1 MRCGKND
8 GISRVD
14 KERMFVLYYR
24 HSKTH
29 GFCGKEAGEIMRE
42 SMLENEAAEAACAD
56 MPCAGDFVEAGF
68 AGCATA
74 DTIRRFGWER
84 ILHGLRALS
93 LGSSAAALARE
104 AARLYVP
111 EVWRR
116 LLGMIAEGSVPAV
129 KLYMELCKDAEPEPS
144 HGAPYGEEAAIRQL
158 REAIF
163 SPQTGLADEQ
173 TTGGGSAREVTV
185 GG

>member
-74 DTIRRFGWER
+74 ETIRRFGWER

-129 KLYMELCKDAEPEPS
+129 KLYMELCKDVSGGEREPES
-144 HGAPYGEEAAIRQL
+144 REIGAIRQL

-163 SPQTGLADEQ
+163 TDAPP
-173 TTGGGSAREVTV
+173 SAEPGTEGCGV
-185 GG
+185 G